1 MQAEYE
7 IIEGGSWIEWVILL
21 GKCGKIG
28 KMYAELFTRWK
39 GENRHS
45 VSEAIQKNIL
55 ISWFDK

>member
-28 KMYAELFTRWK
+28 KMYAELFTR
-39 GENRHS
+39 
-45 VSEAIQKNIL
+45 
-55 ISWFDK
+55 